1 MSCTHE
7 SHSVASSEADQYQDS
22 VVTIELTA
30 TEPKKYPHKIRPHA
44 LPDSTHRCPEYV
56 WGDEG
61 PVNE

>member
-1 MSCTHE
+1 MSCAHE
-7 SHSVASSEADQYQDS
+7 SYSVAASETDQCQDS
-22 VVTIELTA
+22 AGTFELTA
-30 TEPKKYPHKIRPHA
+30 TESKTYRHKIRPHA

>member
-7 SHSVASSEADQYQDS
+7 SHSVASSETDQCQNS

-30 TEPKKYPHKIRPHA
+30 TEPKKYRHKIRPRV

-61 PVNE
+61 PMNE

>member
-1 MSCTHE
+1 MSCAHE
-7 SHSVASSEADQYQDS
+7 SYPVANSQTDQFQNP

-30 TEPKKYPHKIRPHA
+30 TEAKKYRHKARPRA
-44 LPDSTHRCPEYV
+44 LPDSTHMCPEYV

>member
-1 MSCTHE
+1 MSCAHE
-7 SHSVASSEADQYQDS
+7 SYPVANSQTDQCQNP

-30 TEPKKYPHKIRPHA
+30 TEAKKYRHKARPRA
-44 LPDSTHRCPEYV
+44 LPNSTHMCPEYV

>member
-1 MSCTHE
+1 MSCAYE
-7 SHSVASSEADQYQDS
+7 NSSVARSETDPCQNS

-30 TEPKKYPHKIRPHA
+30 TEPKKYRHKTRV

>member
-1 MSCTHE
+1 MSCAHE
-7 SHSVASSEADQYQDS
+7 SYFAAGSETGQRQNS

-30 TEPKKYPHKIRPHA
+30 TESKKYRRKIWPRV
-44 LPDSTHRCPEYV
+44 LPDSSHVNPEHV

>member
-1 MSCTHE
+1 MSCNHE
-7 SHSVASSEADQYQDS
+7 SHAIARSETDQCQDS

-30 TEPKKYPHKIRPHA
+30 TEAKKYRHKIRPRV